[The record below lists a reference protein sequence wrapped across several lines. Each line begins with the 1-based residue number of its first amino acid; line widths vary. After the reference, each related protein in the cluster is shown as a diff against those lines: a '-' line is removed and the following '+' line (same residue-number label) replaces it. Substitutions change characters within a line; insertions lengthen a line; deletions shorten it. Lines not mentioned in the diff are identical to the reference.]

1 MTNLELMQYIF
12 EHIYLFYHSYDSF
25 PCEKKIAL
33 HFTSHKIENESCYY
47 LKFFIII
54 TNSFYQKSCKWIVN
68 FRHL

>member
-33 HFTSHKIENESCYY
+33 RFTSHKTGKKIAMNYDFTLS
-47 LKFFIII
+47 LL
-54 TNSFYQKSCKWIVN
+54 
-68 FRHL
+68 RH